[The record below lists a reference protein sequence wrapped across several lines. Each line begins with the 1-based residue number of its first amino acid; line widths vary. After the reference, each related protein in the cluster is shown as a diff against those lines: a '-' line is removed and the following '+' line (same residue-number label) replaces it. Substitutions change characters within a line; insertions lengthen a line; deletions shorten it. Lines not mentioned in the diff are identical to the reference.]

1 MELLRFVSEQ
11 DYANGEE
18 DFAGRD
24 DDERE
29 LDLERDAE
37 ELPDESGAE
46 TVETG
51 EDGLI
56 RHVPGAH
63 LVYKRADEFG
73 TYTEL
78 WAYNVDPNGKGARQA
93 QDLRNA
99 ILSGTDI
106 PRGSM
111 KSADGQQ
118 VAKVFSRGN
127 AELLH
132 ITGLVN

>member
-1 MELLRFVSEQ
+1 MELLRNVIINERG
-11 DYANGEE
+11 DVEE
-18 DFAGRD
+18 VDLELD
-24 DDERE
+24 QERE
-29 LDLERDAE
+29 
-37 ELPDESGAE
+37 PDDQGPE
-46 TVETG
+46 TDEVG

-63 LVYKRADEFG
+63 LVYKRADDFG

-78 WAYNVDPNGKGARQA
+78 WAYNVDPNGKGAKQA

-111 KSADGQQ
+111 QSADNQQ
-118 VAKVFSRGN
+118 KAKVFSRGN